1 MKEKTAKGICASLIV
16 LIVVALGVLVAVLV
30 RRAEPATAST
40 APSLSDLKMSET
52 PPEEETPAMNYHIDI
67 QPYLDAIM
75 TTDPAFLVLVNP
87 ANSYGDTVPSD
98 LVWADETTV
107 YSFGRYQMEKTA
119 LTALTALCLEAES
132 DGVRGIDITS
142 AYRSFDKQNALFET
156 YCDREMR
163 EDPTLNR
170 KQAEAL
176 VERYSCRPGRSEH
189 QTGLAVDLWDKND
202 TSTRLEESF
211 ADTEAGLW
219 LAENAAR
226 FGFVLRFPREK
237 SDVTGI
243 DFEPWHFRFV
253 GYAAAMAMKEKGMCL
268 EEYVNYIAKQNS

>member
-1 MKEKTAKGICASLIV
+1 M
-16 LIVVALGVLVAVLV
+16 
-30 RRAEPATAST
+30 
-40 APSLSDLKMSET
+40 
-52 PPEEETPAMNYHIDI
+52 MNYHIDI
-67 QPYLDAIM
+67 RPYLVAIM
-75 TTDPAFLVLVNP
+75 MTAPAFLVLVNP
-87 ANSYGDTVPSD
+87 AHSYGDTVPSD

-107 YSFGRYQMEKTA
+107 YSFGRYQIEKTA
-119 LTALTALCLEAES
+119 LEALTALCLEAES

-163 EDPTLNR
+163 ENPALTR

-226 FGFVLRFPREK
+226 IGFVLRFPKEK

-253 GYAAAMAMKEKGMCL
+253 GYEAAMAMKEKGMCL
-268 EEYVNYIAKQNS
+268 EEYIDYIAKQNS